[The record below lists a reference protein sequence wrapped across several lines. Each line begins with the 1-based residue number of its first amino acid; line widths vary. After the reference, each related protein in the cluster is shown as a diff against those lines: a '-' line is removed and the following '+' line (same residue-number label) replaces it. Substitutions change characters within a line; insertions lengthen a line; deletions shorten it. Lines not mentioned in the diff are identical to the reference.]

1 MAWHPLRAHPSAPP
15 ALALAL
21 EAQPGGGAS
30 DLALDFRLEGD
41 ISRLRFGNDR
51 GRQDGLWLQ
60 TCFEA
65 FLAPVG
71 AAGYLEFNFT
81 PSGAWA
87 AYEFEAR
94 RLGMR
99 ALDLPRPPVIAAQ
112 RGGRGLDLT
121 VQFSLPRRAAA
132 WRLGLAA
139 VLEDELGAKSYWALD
154 HGGSEPDF
162 HDPAGFRLEIPGA

>member
-1 MAWHPLRAHPSAPP
+1 MVWHPLRAHPSAPP
-15 ALALAL
+15 APDLSLA
-21 EAQPGGGAS
+21 AQAGAGAG
-30 DLALDFRLEGD
+30 DLALNFRLEGD
-41 ISRLRFGNDR
+41 VSRLRFGSAS
-51 GRQDGLWLQ
+51 GRQEGLWRHS
-60 TCFEA
+60 CFEA

-71 AAGYLEFNFT
+71 APGYLEFNFT

-112 RGGRGLDLT
+112 RGDRRVELT
-121 VQFSLPRRAAA
+121 VQFPLPRRTAA

-139 VLEDELGAKSYWALD
+139 VLEDELGAMSYWALA

-162 HDPAGFRLEIPGA
+162 HDPAGLQLEIAGA

>member
-21 EAQPGGGAS
+21 EARPVGGARY
-30 DLALDFRLEGD
+30 LALDFRLEGEV
-41 ISRLRFGNDR
+41 SRLRFGSLR
-51 GRQDGLWLQ
+51 GRQDGLWQ
-60 TCFEA
+60 HTCFEA

-71 AAGYLEFNFT
+71 APGYLELNFT

-87 AYEFEAR
+87 AYEFGAR
-94 RLGMR
+94 RLGMQT
-99 ALDLPRPPVIAAQ
+99 LDLPQPPAIAAQ
-112 RGGRGLDLT
+112 RDGQRLDLT

-139 VLEDELGAKSYWALD
+139 VLEDELGAMSYWALA

-162 HDPAGFRLEIPGA
+162 HDPAGFRLDIAGA